1 MFINKMF
8 HDNSIFSLCTDEKW
22 WSLQKSVNCFK
33 SRVYVADNQTFFHRC
48 CSATQLCPTL
58 CSTPGFPVLHFT
70 NPYPGVCS
78 NSYPLSQWCYLTIS
92 SSAAPVAFDLA
103 QHQSLPMSHLFPWGG
118 QSTGASASVLP
129 MSIQGQSPLG
139 LTVLAVQGTVKSLL
153 QHHSLKAP
161 IHMTSHISPLFH
173 STRFSSF
180 TKAVQTISKRKT
192 WK

>member
-92 SSAAPVAFDLA
+92 SSAAPFSFCLRSCPASESSNES
-103 QHQSLPMSHLFPWGG
+103 SLPMRWPKHWSF
-118 QSTGASASVLP
+118 S
-129 MSIQGQSPLG
+129 
-139 LTVLAVQGTVKSLL
+139 
-153 QHHSLKAP
+153 
-161 IHMTSHISPLFH
+161 ISPSNEYSGSVSLRTDCPCCPRDCQESSPAPQSE
-173 STRFSSF
+173 STNSYDISYFP
-180 TKAVQTISKRKT
+180 TISQHT
-192 WK
+192 FLIIY